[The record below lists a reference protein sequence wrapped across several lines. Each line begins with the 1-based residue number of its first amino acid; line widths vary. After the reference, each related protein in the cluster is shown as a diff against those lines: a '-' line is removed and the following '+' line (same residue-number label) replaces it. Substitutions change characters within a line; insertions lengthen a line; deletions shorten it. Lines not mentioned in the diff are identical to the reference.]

1 MHRIFRSLALLFLCL
16 LLIAP
21 VVSLPALAQDGQ
33 ATVRLD
39 GRALFCVSPDEE
51 TRAEARA
58 ERIEQRLQLLLRNP
72 DADLLTVAYRQRRD
86 ATVIAA
92 VCGRGS

>member
-33 ATVRLD
+33 ATVRLN
-39 GRALFCVSPDEE
+39 GRALFRVSPDEA
-51 TRAEARA
+51 TPAEARA

-72 DADLLTVAYRQRRD
+72 DADLLTVVPIQRRG
-86 ATVIAA
+86 ATVITTLRR
-92 VCGRGS
+92 RGA

>member
-33 ATVRLD
+33 ATVRLN
-39 GRALFCVSPDEE
+39 GRALFRVSPDEA
-51 TRAEARA
+51 TPAEARA

-92 VCGRGS
+92 VCSRGS